1 MKNFQIISVIIIL
14 FISTDFSYSQ
24 SNQFYIS
31 TFGALQNTDT
41 RVVGYPEY
49 LVEHYTNKNIELGI
63 ELSKHYGIELGLN
76 IYNIKKIS
84 IAGGIS
90 FSYEYNKY
98 FRPYNWIALLPEGTP
113 HTLIGKCLDIYK
125 YYLIGSMLNINYK
138 LKTGKDLYFK
148 TGIAL
153 NPYFRIKSY
162 YRDVRT
168 SKYDTYNKYLF
179 FSFEL
184 NPYLGLRYKSLEFD
198 FYYRVFQ
205 IKKVDRAII
214 EKNNTGYGGIE
225 SGYET
230 FNPLKFGISIKY
242 WFDIINRDKMN
253 SINE

>member
-1 MKNFQIISVIIIL
+1 MKNFQTISVIIIL
-14 FISTDFSYSQ
+14 FIIADFTYSQ

-31 TFGALQNTDT
+31 TYGALQNTDT
-41 RVVGYPEY
+41 RLVGYPDY

-63 ELSKHYGIELGLN
+63 ELSKHYGFELCRS
-76 IYNIKKIS
+76 IYNEKKIS

-98 FRPYNWIALLPEGTP
+98 FRPYYWHALIPDGVPVTNIA
-113 HTLIGKCLDIYK
+113 KYLDIYK

-138 LKTGKDLYFK
+138 IITGKNLYLK

-162 YRDVRT
+162 YRNVRT
-168 SKYDTYNKYLF
+168 SKYDTYNKFLF

-184 NPYLGLRYKSLEFD
+184 NPYLGLQYKSLEFD

-242 WFDIINRDKMN
+242 WFDIINSDKMKPV
-253 SINE
+253 NE